1 MESILAARGVRDGA
15 AAEAAR
21 FQRAARLAHDAGK
34 LLVRALERVAQQ
46 RRRRRKTQSK
56 EQNECQ

>member
-46 RRRRRKTQSK
+46 RRRR
-56 EQNECQ
+56 